1 MGEKLH
7 YKSCIRWGYIELF
20 PQSSPEGNGLGWV
33 PLGFDHFHVCG
44 YTLQEKCPRGRKAKV
59 LVNTEN

>member
-1 MGEKLH
+1 MTNKTIDNNNV
-7 YKSCIRWGYIELF
+7 S
-20 PQSSPEGNGLGWV
+20 
-33 PLGFDHFHVCG
+33 G